1 MERTNALVFP
11 TLCLHAMISPD
22 EVGQGHCVADAL
34 DEVSIKQGRKVS
46 LGGDKKCG
54 GGADSIESASDARN
68 RNDTRR
74 RIARAGRCGPS
85 KGVEK
90 VGRKVFRIYQMYA
103 VFRLGVVHPAHL
115 LVFFLTN
122 RGLTFSR
129 VGTPF
134 ASVFL
139 GKKPCIKCVCHAAAS
154 DRNRREAD
162 LHLEGLTKLM
172 ECCELQASWF
182 SLRV

>member
-1 MERTNALVFP
+1 MRSGRDTASRTRWMKSRSNKVGKVFGRKPDFRGGAGSNKNAL
-11 TLCLHAMISPD
+11 
-22 EVGQGHCVADAL
+22 
-34 DEVSIKQGRKVS
+34 
-46 LGGDKKCG
+46 
-54 GGADSIESASDARN
+54 DARN

-134 ASVFL
+134 ASLFL

-172 ECCELQASWF
+172 GCCGLQASWF